1 MKRRRAPAGGGKKR
15 NAGDD
20 CGPGGPGDA
29 APALDVVQR
38 WFQEVI
44 THPGGASRGIASAE
58 AQRIIPL
65 ARGDVERL
73 VRRSRRLTATERLSI
88 YAHAYYA
95 RLLECL
101 GECFP
106 VLARALG
113 EEVFDSL
120 AFEYLQRYPS
130 HSYTL
135 DRLGKSF
142 ARFLAETRP
151 DRRDGEGEGA
161 AEPPAPAWPDFL
173 IDLARLEWTIARV
186 FDGPGVE
193 HQPLLAPDD
202 VQALGAR
209 GFAAARLA
217 PVVCLRL
224 LAFRYPV
231 NSYYTAARRAGPGD
245 ELPLPGPGAE
255 YVALCRS
262 DFVVRRYPLE
272 RAQYVLL
279 QAIESGASVGEAIA
293 AAAQESELAD
303 DELAAALGTWFRTW
317 AAAGFFKSVG

>member
-1 MKRRRAPAGGGKKR
+1 MKRGAPAGSSEKGKPG
-15 NAGDD
+15 AD
-20 CGPGGPGDA
+20 GGPGAA
-29 APALDVVQR
+29 APSLDVVQR

-44 THPGGASRGIASAE
+44 THPGGASQGIASAE
-58 AQRIIPL
+58 AQRFIPL
-65 ARGDVERL
+65 GRGELERM

-130 HSYTL
+130 RSYTL
-135 DRLGKSF
+135 DRLGESF
-142 ARFLAETRP
+142 ARFLEETRP
-151 DRRDGEGEGA
+151 DRDGDA
-161 AEPPAPAWPDFL
+161 DSAEEPATPAWPDFL
-173 IDLARLEWTIARV
+173 IDLALLEWTIARV

-193 HQPLLAPDD
+193 RQPLLGPDD
-202 VQALGAR
+202 VRTLGAQ

-245 ELPLPGPGAE
+245 EPPLPGPGAE

-279 QAIESGASVGEAIA
+279 KTIESGASVGDALA
-293 AAAQESELAD
+293 AAAQESELGD
-303 DELAAALGTWFRTW
+303 EELAAALGDWFRTW
-317 AAAGFFKSVG
+317 AAAGFFQSVA